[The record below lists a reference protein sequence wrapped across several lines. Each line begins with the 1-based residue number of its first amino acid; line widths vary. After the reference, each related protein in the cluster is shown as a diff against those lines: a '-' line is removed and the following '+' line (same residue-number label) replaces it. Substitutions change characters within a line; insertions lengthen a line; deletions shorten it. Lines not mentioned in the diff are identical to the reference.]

1 MLPLDVN
8 PAECLQQIVSAK
20 ITIFDTTLRDGE
32 LALKRKLTVEQK
44 IRLAIILDEMGVD
57 AIEVGYPGAFHK
69 DCDEIFRVSQ
79 QVKNSTICGLASSQP
94 DEITAVAVAL
104 KVAVRGRINVFTPI
118 GIQANMAAS
127 EVLETI
133 RSSVSLARNYCPDVE
148 WSAFDATRSHPD
160 LLCKAV
166 ETAIKSGATTIS
178 IPDSLGVASPIEFS
192 HLIETVMHQVPNMDS
207 CTLAVHCHDD
217 LGFAV
222 DNSLAALDVG
232 ARQIECSINGLGV
245 RAGNADL
252 AKVVEAIAHHPTYYS
267 AIDFSWLN
275 QASEMVSQFTAV
287 SK

>member
-1 MLPLDVN
+1 MHD
-8 PAECLQQIVSAK
+8 ASQTIK

-44 IRLAIILDEMGVD
+44 IRLAMILDEMGVD
-57 AIEVGYPGAFHK
+57 AIEVGYPGACHK
-69 DCDEIFRVSQ
+69 DRDEIFMVSQ
-79 QVKNSTICGLASSQP
+79 QVKHSTICGLASSQP
-94 DEITAVAVAL
+94 DEIAAVASAL
-104 KVAVRGRINVFTPI
+104 KPAVRGRINVFTPI
-118 GIQANMAAS
+118 GIQSNITAS

-133 RSSVSLARNYCPDVE
+133 QSSVSLARNYCQDVE
-148 WSAFDATRSHPD
+148 WSAFDATRCHPD

-166 ETAIKSGATTIS
+166 ETAIKSGATTIA

-192 HLIETVMHQVPNMDS
+192 HLIETVMHRVPNIDS

-217 LGFAV
+217 RFLAV

-252 AKVVEAIAHHPTYYS
+252 AKVVEAISNHSTYYTS
-267 AIDFSWLN
+267 IDCSWLKV
-275 QASEMVSQFTAV
+275 ASEMVSQFTAG
-287 SK
+287 SL